1 MQKLLA
7 ITILLFIILQSQAQ
21 FLHADYKKAEA
32 LKYRPVLV
40 ALFDMEEEAGTYCDS
55 IHMAWYNEKIRE
67 IFSQHWT
74 LSDSIIFMKS
84 RRVASII
91 ASKSHDYVIF
101 SAGPS
106 REGQQSSND
115 VFWFPSFTFM
125 LYLSEDGKRFD
136 SRMVDRGLYSYPL
149 VPDMEMTG
157 QLFRGKYIF
166 KLSFTGLS
174 LSESDLVF
182 ALQQFN
188 ESILTALAK
197 KKPKGGIYAKK
208 VPKEISSRLKSI
220 TLLLP
225 DNLDPEGITEEL
237 VSKYYKHPFRI
248 ATQEDIEKAISSR
261 AENTAYI
268 HYLWSDQQRMFVGMV
283 IDAQSGELLA
293 VMGPGVARLHEA
305 GCPDPGSS
313 YRSQIRIKT
322 KKLKNLSKLV
332 K

>member
-1 MQKLLA
+1 MYKSLTIIILFF
-7 ITILLFIILQSQAQ
+7 ITLQSQAQ
-21 FLHADYKKAEA
+21 FLHADHKKADA

-67 IFSQHWT
+67 IFRQHWS

-91 ASKSHDYVIF
+91 VSRSRDYVIF

-115 VFWFPSFTFM
+115 IFWFPSFTFM
-125 LYLSEDGKRFD
+125 LYLSEDGRRFN

-166 KLSFTGLS
+166 KLSFADLS

-182 ALQQFN
+182 ALQQFD
-188 ESILTALAK
+188 ESILTALAE
-197 KKPKGGIYAKK
+197 KKPKGGIYAKRI
-208 VPKEISSRLKSI
+208 PKEISSRLKSAV
-220 TLLLP
+220 LLVP
-225 DNLDPEGITEEL
+225 DNLDPEGVTEEL
-237 VSKYYKHPFRI
+237 VSKYYEHPFRI
-248 ATQEDIEKAISSR
+248 ATQEDIEDAVSSK

-268 HYLWSDQQRMFVGMV
+268 HYLWSDHQRMFLGMV
-283 IDAQSGELLA
+283 IDAQSGEVLA
-293 VMGPGVARLHEA
+293 VMGPGVALLNKH
-305 GCPDPGSS
+305 GCPEPGSS
-313 YRSQIRIKT
+313 YRSQIRIKI
-322 KKLKNLSKLV
+322 KKLKNLSRLV